1 MRIHS
6 PAALL
11 VGAALLLAP
20 LASAP
25 AARAD
30 SPESDAP
37 ALAAEHKPGQPGA
50 GDLLPADLAVPAGSP
65 AADPAAAPGAD
76 GRVAHACAGRKIL
89 HHSHVD
95 AAYATRIK
103 GELAMTVIDGQHVL
117 DDPASVC
124 IRLAPD
130 ARGSDGREVS
140 RMVIPSQP
148 KGLFDFLGKPGDI
161 VWNAPQELVDNWRPV
176 WAGIGAFD
184 VNHENSLPEGVLLD
198 EISIQITG
206 ASGPGRVEVWR
217 TVGSDSLSR
226 GLSSDPALAPLKL
239 RIGSHGHWN
248 WSFTQAG
255 VYRLTMVASYQ
266 PKDGGERV
274 VSRPTTVTWLVGSDA
289 EVGLPEGT
297 TTSLTPISLSAE
309 QVRDQPS
316 ASGAPSAGGTTGAS
330 DPAPAAP
337 AADTTAVDE
346 ARAQINTLFRHPRFI
361 PAPPSAPQNYVYAA
375 SMADAQRD
383 GKTIKA
389 VELTVTR
396 DGAPTSDAPILEV
409 PDSLRQKT
417 EIGEAWVLPASGPNG
432 CLGYDFTKMPAELR
446 SQPIVFDV
454 AVFNGPKEG
463 RYIAGTIAD
472 GKMTTLHDTV
482 TRAARKNHTNDP
494 KALPLAHV
502 FTKPGV
508 YKVEYSISADDVA
521 KNHSY
526 ASRVAYFVVGDA
538 AIGALKEIDAE
549 KKQPTPAPDAPSQS
563 GETSGSKEPLSPSAP
578 AEGETTGGA
587 ADPASPLHLISE
599 GHMDQALALKDGKA
613 QAFVLDT
620 VDPRKPVIRESGTFA
635 YAVPDST
642 HAMIPSN
649 AKGYKELRAAAPK
662 GVWSLPETQIE
673 GIPWVGFSTE
683 RVDYSALGPSGVTVR
698 LANFTGPGRLIT
710 GNTSLFDGFVTRL
723 DSLKP
728 DTAISYLFGSH
739 DHQAFYFTAP
749 GRYATDFVY
758 TAHLKDGTSV
768 EKTLRAVF
776 LVGDAAIAKNAAG
789 GTAPAPGSAAGSPS
803 SSRGKLLPIDELVA
817 SLNAAARAESS
828 GGASTPASPAAST
841 GAQAAS
847 SSIPLPTSAHPLLG
861 TASPQGG
868 TAVQTGGASPAPAS
882 SGAPASSAA
891 SAPSGASGSSTV
903 SGTLVSASGSGED
916 GAASAGE
923 TAEEGAA
930 EGLSFEEGTDEGS
943 SRVRALSKP
952 DSPVSALLNPER
964 GSAASSSS
972 AWWSWMLVGIGISA
986 LIGVGGWAFIASR
999 RA

>member
-25 AARAD
+25 AARAE

-37 ALAAEHKPGQPGA
+37 ALAAEHKPGQAGV
-50 GDLLPADLAVPAGSP
+50 GDLLPADLTVPAGSS
-65 AADPAAAPGAD
+65 AADPAATPGAD

-103 GELAMTVIDGQHVL
+103 GELAMTVIDGQQVL

-130 ARGSDGREVS
+130 ARSSDGREVS

-184 VNHENSLPEGVLLD
+184 VHHENSLPEGVLLD

-206 ASGPGRVEVWR
+206 VSGPGRVEVWR

-226 GLSSDPALAPLKL
+226 GLSSDPSLAPLKL

-255 VYRLTMVASYQ
+255 VYRLTMVASYL

-297 TTSLTPISLSAE
+297 TTSLTPVSVSAE

-316 ASGAPSAGGTTGAS
+316 GSGAPSAGGTTGGS

-337 AADTTAVDE
+337 AADTTSVDE
-346 ARAQINTLFRHPRFI
+346 ARAQINTLFRRPQYI

-375 SMADAQRD
+375 SMTDAQRN

-432 CLGYDFTKMPAELR
+432 SLGYDFTKMPAELR

-454 AVFNGPKEG
+454 AVFSGPEEG

-538 AIGALKEIDAE
+538 AIRALKEIDAE

-563 GETSGSKEPLSPSAP
+563 GGTSGSKDPVSPSAP

-587 ADPASPLHLISE
+587 AASPLHLITE

-613 QAFVLDT
+613 QVFVLDT
-620 VDPRKPVIRESGTFA
+620 VDPRKPVTRESGTFA
-635 YAVPDST
+635 YAVPDRT
-642 HAMIPSN
+642 HAMIPGT
-649 AKGYKELRAAAPK
+649 AKGYEELRAAAPK

-683 RVDYSALGPSGVTVR
+683 RVDYSALGPAGVTVR

-728 DTAISYLFGSH
+728 DTAISYRFGSH

-758 TAHLKDGTSV
+758 TAHLKDGTSMD
-768 EKTLRAVF
+768 KTLRAVF
-776 LVGDAAIAKNAAG
+776 LVGDAAIAKNVAG
-789 GTAPAPGSAAGSPS
+789 GAAPAPGSASGSAS
-803 SSRGKLLPIDELVA
+803 SGRGRLLPIDELVA

-828 GGASTPASPAAST
+828 GGASTPAAPAAST

-847 SSIPLPTSAHPLLG
+847 SPIPLPTSAHPILG
-861 TASPQGG
+861 APSPQGG
-868 TAVQTGGASPAPAS
+868 TVTQAAGGASPAPVS
-882 SGAPASSAA
+882 SGATASSSA
-891 SAPSGASGSSTV
+891 SAPSGASGSSAV

-923 TAEEGAA
+923 TAEDGAA
-930 EGLSFEEGTDEGS
+930 EGLSFEEGTGEGS
-943 SRVRALSKP
+943 VRALSKAE
-952 DSPVSALLNPER
+952 SPVSALLNPER
-964 GSAASSSS
+964 GSAASPSS
-972 AWWSWMLVGIGISA
+972 AWWSWILVGIGISA
-986 LIGVGGWAFIASR
+986 FIGVGGWAFFVR
-999 RA
+999 RRV

>member
-1 MRIHS
+1 
-6 PAALL
+6 
-11 VGAALLLAP
+11 
-20 LASAP
+20 
-25 AARAD
+25 
-30 SPESDAP
+30 
-37 ALAAEHKPGQPGA
+37 
-50 GDLLPADLAVPAGSP
+50 
-65 AADPAAAPGAD
+65 
-76 GRVAHACAGRKIL
+76 
-89 HHSHVD
+89 
-95 AAYATRIK
+95 
-103 GELAMTVIDGQHVL
+103 
-117 DDPASVC
+117 
-124 IRLAPD
+124 
-130 ARGSDGREVS
+130 
-140 RMVIPSQP
+140 
-148 KGLFDFLGKPGDI
+148 
-161 VWNAPQELVDNWRPV
+161 
-176 WAGIGAFD
+176 
-184 VNHENSLPEGVLLD
+184 
-198 EISIQITG
+198 
-206 ASGPGRVEVWR
+206 
-217 TVGSDSLSR
+217 
-226 GLSSDPALAPLKL
+226 
-239 RIGSHGHWN
+239 
-248 WSFTQAG
+248 
-255 VYRLTMVASYQ
+255 
-266 PKDGGERV
+266 
-274 VSRPTTVTWLVGSDA
+274 
-289 EVGLPEGT
+289 
-297 TTSLTPISLSAE
+297 
-309 QVRDQPS
+309 
-316 ASGAPSAGGTTGAS
+316 
-330 DPAPAAP
+330 
-337 AADTTAVDE
+337 
-346 ARAQINTLFRHPRFI
+346 
-361 PAPPSAPQNYVYAA
+361 
-375 SMADAQRD
+375 
-383 GKTIKA
+383 
-389 VELTVTR
+389 
-396 DGAPTSDAPILEV
+396 
-409 PDSLRQKT
+409 
-417 EIGEAWVLPASGPNG
+417 
-432 CLGYDFTKMPAELR
+432 MPAELR

-454 AVFNGPKEG
+454 AVFSGPKEG
-463 RYIAGTIAD
+463 RYIAGSIAD
-472 GKMTTLHDTV
+472 AKMTTLHDTV
-482 TRAARKNHTNDP
+482 TRADRKNHTNDP

-538 AIGALKEIDAE
+538 AIRALKEIDAE
-549 KKQPTPAPDAPSQS
+549 KKQPKPAPDAPSQS
-563 GETSGSKEPLSPSAP
+563 GGTSGSKDPVTPSAP

-587 ADPASPLHLISE
+587 AEPASPLHLISE
-599 GHMDQALALKDGKA
+599 GHMDQALTLKDGKA

-635 YAVPDST
+635 YAVPDRT
-642 HAMIPSN
+642 HAMIPAN
-649 AKGYKELRAAAPK
+649 AKGYEELRAAAPK

-789 GTAPAPGSAAGSPS
+789 GAAPAPGSASGSAS

-828 GGASTPASPAAST
+828 GSASKPAAPAAST

-847 SSIPLPTSAHPLLG
+847 SSIPLPTSTHPILG
-861 TASPQGG
+861 AASPQNG
-868 TAVQTGGASPAPAS
+868 TAVQAGGTSLAPAS
-882 SGAPASSAA
+882 SGAPASSTA
-891 SAPSGASGSSTV
+891 SALSGASGSSTV

-916 GAASAGE
+916 GDASAGE

-952 DSPVSALLNPER
+952 ESPVSALLNPER

-986 LIGVGGWAFIASR
+986 LIGVGGWAFIVRR

>member
-1 MRIHS
+1 
-6 PAALL
+6 
-11 VGAALLLAP
+11 
-20 LASAP
+20 
-25 AARAD
+25 
-30 SPESDAP
+30 
-37 ALAAEHKPGQPGA
+37 
-50 GDLLPADLAVPAGSP
+50 
-65 AADPAAAPGAD
+65 
-76 GRVAHACAGRKIL
+76 
-89 HHSHVD
+89 
-95 AAYATRIK
+95 
-103 GELAMTVIDGQHVL
+103 
-117 DDPASVC
+117 
-124 IRLAPD
+124 
-130 ARGSDGREVS
+130 
-140 RMVIPSQP
+140 MVIPSQP

-184 VNHENSLPEGVLLD
+184 VHHENSLPEGVLLD

-206 ASGPGRVEVWR
+206 VSGPGRVEVWR

-226 GLSSDPALAPLKL
+226 GLSSDPSLAPLKL

-255 VYRLTMVASYQ
+255 LYRLTMVASYL

-297 TTSLTPISLSAE
+297 TTSLTPVSVSAE

-316 ASGAPSAGGTTGAS
+316 GSGAPSAGGTTGGS

-337 AADTTAVDE
+337 AADTTSVDE

-375 SMADAQRD
+375 SMTDAQRN

-432 CLGYDFTKMPAELR
+432 SLGYDFTKMPAELR

-454 AVFNGPKEG
+454 AVFSGPKEG

-538 AIGALKEIDAE
+538 AIRALKEIDAE

-563 GETSGSKEPLSPSAP
+563 GGTSGSKDPVSPSAP
-578 AEGETTGGA
+578 AEGETSGGA
-587 ADPASPLHLISE
+587 AASPLHLITE

-613 QAFVLDT
+613 QVFVLDT
-620 VDPRKPVIRESGTFA
+620 VDPRKPVTRESGTFA
-635 YAVPDST
+635 YAVPDRT
-642 HAMIPSN
+642 HAMIPGT
-649 AKGYKELRAAAPK
+649 AKGYEELRAAAPK

-683 RVDYSALGPSGVTVR
+683 RVDYSALGPAGVTVR

-728 DTAISYLFGSH
+728 DTAISYRFGSH

-768 EKTLRAVF
+768 DKTLRAVF
-776 LVGDAAIAKNAAG
+776 LVGDAAIAKNVAG
-789 GTAPAPGSAAGSPS
+789 GAAPAPGSASGSAS
-803 SSRGKLLPIDELVA
+803 SGRGRLLPIDELVA

-828 GGASTPASPAAST
+828 GGASTPAAPAAST

-847 SSIPLPTSAHPLLG
+847 SPIPLPTSAHPVLG
-861 TASPQGG
+861 APSPQGG
-868 TAVQTGGASPAPAS
+868 TVTQAAGGASPAPVS
-882 SGAPASSAA
+882 SGATASSSA
-891 SAPSGASGSSTV
+891 SAPSGASGSSAV

-923 TAEEGAA
+923 TAEDGAA
-930 EGLSFEEGTDEGS
+930 EGLSFEEGTGES
-943 SRVRALSKP
+943 SVRALSKAE
-952 DSPVSALLNPER
+952 SPVSALLNPER
-964 GSAASSSS
+964 GSAASPSS
-972 AWWSWMLVGIGISA
+972 AWWSWILVGIGISA
-986 LIGVGGWAFIASR
+986 FIGVGGWAFFVR
-999 RA
+999 RRV

>member
-25 AARAD
+25 AARAE

-37 ALAAEHKPGQPGA
+37 ALAAEHKPGQAGV
-50 GDLLPADLAVPAGSP
+50 GDLLPADLTVPAGSS
-65 AADPAAAPGAD
+65 AADPAATPGAD

-103 GELAMTVIDGQHVL
+103 GELAMTVIDGQQVL

-130 ARGSDGREVS
+130 ARSSDGREVS

-184 VNHENSLPEGVLLD
+184 VHHENSLPEGVLLD

-206 ASGPGRVEVWR
+206 VSGPGRVEVWR

-226 GLSSDPALAPLKL
+226 GLSSDPSLAPLKL

-255 VYRLTMVASYQ
+255 VYRLTMVASYL

-297 TTSLTPISLSAE
+297 TTSLTPVSVSAE

-316 ASGAPSAGGTTGAS
+316 GSGAPSAGGTTGGS

-337 AADTTAVDE
+337 AADTTSVDE

-375 SMADAQRD
+375 SMTDAQRN

-432 CLGYDFTKMPAELR
+432 SLGYDFTKMPAELR

-454 AVFNGPKEG
+454 AVFSGPKEG

-538 AIGALKEIDAE
+538 AIRALKEIDAE

-563 GETSGSKEPLSPSAP
+563 GGTSGSKDPVSPSAP
-578 AEGETTGGA
+578 AEGETSGGA
-587 ADPASPLHLISE
+587 AASPLHLITE

-613 QAFVLDT
+613 QVFVLDT
-620 VDPRKPVIRESGTFA
+620 VDPRKPVTRESGTFA
-635 YAVPDST
+635 YAVPDRT
-642 HAMIPSN
+642 HAMIPGT
-649 AKGYKELRAAAPK
+649 AKGYEELRAAAPK

-683 RVDYSALGPSGVTVR
+683 RVDYSALGPAGVTVR

-728 DTAISYLFGSH
+728 DTVISYRFGSH

-768 EKTLRAVF
+768 DKTLRAVF
-776 LVGDAAIAKNAAG
+776 LVGDAAIAKNVAG
-789 GTAPAPGSAAGSPS
+789 GAAPAPGSASGSAS
-803 SSRGKLLPIDELVA
+803 SGRGRLLPIDELVA

-828 GGASTPASPAAST
+828 GGASTPAAPAAST

-847 SSIPLPTSAHPLLG
+847 SPIPLPTSAHPVLG
-861 TASPQGG
+861 APSPQGG
-868 TAVQTGGASPAPAS
+868 TVTQAAGGASPAPVS
-882 SGAPASSAA
+882 SGATASSSA
-891 SAPSGASGSSTV
+891 SAPSGASGSSAV

-916 GAASAGE
+916 GAASTGE
-923 TAEEGAA
+923 TAEDGAA
-930 EGLSFEEGTDEGS
+930 EGLSFEEGTGES
-943 SRVRALSKP
+943 SVRALSKAE
-952 DSPVSALLNPER
+952 SPVSALLNPER
-964 GSAASSSS
+964 GSAASPSS
-972 AWWSWMLVGIGISA
+972 AWWSWILVGIGISA
-986 LIGVGGWAFIASR
+986 FIGVGGWAFFVR
-999 RA
+999 RRV

>member
-25 AARAD
+25 AARAE

-37 ALAAEHKPGQPGA
+37 ALAAEHKPGQAGV
-50 GDLLPADLAVPAGSP
+50 GDLLPADLTVPAGSS
-65 AADPAAAPGAD
+65 AADPTATPGAD

-103 GELAMTVIDGQHVL
+103 GELAMTVIDGQQVL

-130 ARGSDGREVS
+130 ARSSDGREVS

-184 VNHENSLPEGVLLD
+184 VHHENSLPEGVLLD

-206 ASGPGRVEVWR
+206 VSGPGRVEVWR

-226 GLSSDPALAPLKL
+226 GLSSDPSLAPLKL

-255 VYRLTMVASYQ
+255 VYRLTMVASYL

-297 TTSLTPISLSAE
+297 TTSLTPVSVSAE

-316 ASGAPSAGGTTGAS
+316 GSGAPSAGGTTGGS

-337 AADTTAVDE
+337 AADTTSVDE
-346 ARAQINTLFRHPRFI
+346 ARAQINTLFRRPQYI

-375 SMADAQRD
+375 SMTDAQRN

-432 CLGYDFTKMPAELR
+432 SLGYDFTKMPAELR

-454 AVFNGPKEG
+454 AVFSGPKEG

-538 AIGALKEIDAE
+538 AIRALKEIDAE

-563 GETSGSKEPLSPSAP
+563 GGTSGSKDPVSPSAP
-578 AEGETTGGA
+578 AEGETSGGA
-587 ADPASPLHLISE
+587 AASPLHLITE

-613 QAFVLDT
+613 QVFVLDT
-620 VDPRKPVIRESGTFA
+620 VDPRKPVTRESGTFA
-635 YAVPDST
+635 YAVPDRT
-642 HAMIPSN
+642 HAMIPGT
-649 AKGYKELRAAAPK
+649 AKGYEELRAAAPK

-683 RVDYSALGPSGVTVR
+683 RVDYSALGPAGVTVR

-728 DTAISYLFGSH
+728 DTAISYRFGSH

-768 EKTLRAVF
+768 DKTLRAVF
-776 LVGDAAIAKNAAG
+776 LVGDAAIAKNVAG
-789 GTAPAPGSAAGSPS
+789 GAAPAPGSASGSAS
-803 SSRGKLLPIDELVA
+803 SGRGRLLPIDELVA

-828 GGASTPASPAAST
+828 GGASTPAAPAAST

-847 SSIPLPTSAHPLLG
+847 SPIPLPTSAHPILG
-861 TASPQGG
+861 APSPQGG
-868 TAVQTGGASPAPAS
+868 TVTQAAGGASPAPVS
-882 SGAPASSAA
+882 SGATASSSA
-891 SAPSGASGSSTV
+891 SAPSGASGSSAV

-916 GAASAGE
+916 GAA
-923 TAEEGAA
+923 
-930 EGLSFEEGTDEGS
+930 EGLSFEEGTGEGS
-943 SRVRALSKP
+943 IRALSKA

-964 GSAASSSS
+964 GSAASPSS
-972 AWWSWMLVGIGISA
+972 AWWSWILVGIGISA
-986 LIGVGGWAFIASR
+986 FIGVGGWAFFVRR